1 MTPVRSPRGLLFDLD
16 GTLIDAAPDIAA
28 ALAEV
33 LTTLGREPIA
43 EPVVRRMVGH
53 GIARLVADA
62 LAATGG
68 ALDGAALDHA
78 VALMA
83 DAYAARLTDR
93 TVALP
98 GAAALLADCA
108 ARGIALACVTNKPGA
123 MAETILRHLG
133 LMPPITLVIGGD
145 SRMPR
150 KPAPE
155 PLLAAVAALGLHPQ
169 DVWMVGDGLPDMA
182 AATAAGIVRIAVP
195 SDYGERFDPADHGA
209 CACADLS
216 ALHGLIARLGAEAA

>member
-1 MTPVRSPRGLLFDLD
+1 MTPTRSPRGLLFDLD

-28 ALAEV
+28 ALGEV
-33 LTTLGREPIA
+33 LTKLGRAPLDEA
-43 EPVVRRMVGH
+43 TVRRMVGH

-62 LAATGG
+62 MAATGK

-83 DAYAARLTDR
+83 DAYAARLTER

-123 MAETILRHLG
+123 MAEAILRHLG
-133 LMPPITLVIGGD
+133 LMPPIAWVIGGD
-145 SRMPR
+145 SGLPR
-150 KPAPE
+150 KPSPE
-155 PLLAAVAALGLHPQ
+155 PLLAAAAALGLRPNE
-169 DVWMVGDGLPDMA
+169 VWMVGDGLPDMVA
-182 AATAAGIVRIAVP
+182 AAAAGITRIAIP

-209 CACADLS
+209 CACGDLS
-216 ALHGLIARLGAEAA
+216 ALHGLIARLDAAAA

>member
-1 MTPVRSPRGLLFDLD
+1 MTPTRSPRGLLFDLD

-28 ALAEV
+28 ALGEV
-33 LTTLGREPIA
+33 LSALGREPIA

-62 LAATGG
+62 MAVTGQ
-68 ALDGAALDHA
+68 ALDGEALDHA

-83 DAYAARLTDR
+83 DAYAARLTER
-93 TVALP
+93 TVALA
-98 GAAALLADCA
+98 GAAVLLADCA

-123 MAETILRHLG
+123 MAEVILRHLG
-133 LMPPITLVIGGD
+133 LMPPIMLVIGGD
-145 SRMPR
+145 SGMAR
-150 KPAPE
+150 KPSPE
-155 PLLAAVAALGLHPQ
+155 PLLAAIAALGLRPQ
-169 DVWMVGDGLPDMA
+169 DVWMVGDGLPDMVA
-182 AATAAGIVRIAVP
+182 ASAAGITRIAIP

-209 CACADLS
+209 CACADLA